1 MDNDQPQ
8 RDEAGKPYLKVD
20 WDVRHIRLLHTAVS
34 YYVEKMYPKNIMDV
48 RGEKERMVAMKEALY
63 KICLLYTSPS
73 PRDLSTSRMPSS
85 A

>member
-34 YYVEKMYPKNIMDV
+34 YYVEKMYPKNIIDV
-48 RGEKERMVAMKEALY
+48 RGEKEKMVAMKETLY
-63 KICLLYTSPS
+63 KIILEYNFQSQ
-73 PRDLSTSRMPSS
+73 
-85 A
+85 

>member
-1 MDNDQPQ
+1 MEDNQPH

-48 RGEKERMVAMKEALY
+48 RGEKEKMVAMKETLY
-63 KICLLYTSPS
+63 KIILEHNFQSQ
-73 PRDLSTSRMPSS
+73 
-85 A
+85 

>member
-48 RGEKERMVAMKEALY
+48 RGEKEKMVAMKETLY
-63 KICLLYTSPS
+63 KIILEYNFQSQ
-73 PRDLSTSRMPSS
+73 
-85 A
+85 